1 MITDFKSLNSSGKK
15 RPRVSAEMLEAADG
29 QGHTMR
35 KLLIVICENLALNF
49 RSDTGAFIQSDIFEL
64 LAEPLVVEM
73 LTLVSLG
80 KYYAEFIDKTLK
92 ILAFEMIERINN
104 DSLWIR
110 FNNAIL
116 MKTREEH
123 PWAVRQSALKVVE
136 HVFSILG
143 ERYLVVLNDT
153 LGFLSESLEDENPE
167 VEVVAKSI
175 VKRVETLTGESIQ
188 DYLK

>member
-1 MITDFKSLNSSGKK
+1 
-15 RPRVSAEMLEAADG
+15 
-29 QGHTMR
+29 MR
-35 KLLIVICENLALNF
+35 KLLVVMCENLTLNF
-49 RSDTGAFIQSDIFEL
+49 KNDTGAFIQGDIFEL

-73 LTLVSLG
+73 LTLVSMG
-80 KYYAEFIDKTLK
+80 KYYNEFIDKTVK
-92 ILAFEMIERINN
+92 VLAYEMIERINN

-123 PWAVRQSALKVVE
+123 PWAVRHAALKVVE
-136 HVFSILG
+136 HVFSNLG

-167 VEVVAKSI
+167 VEQVAKSI

>member
-1 MITDFKSLNSSGKK
+1 M
-15 RPRVSAEMLEAADG
+15 
-29 QGHTMR
+29 
-35 KLLIVICENLALNF
+35 
-49 RSDTGAFIQSDIFEL
+49 
-64 LAEPLVVEM
+64 
-73 LTLVSLG
+73 
-80 KYYAEFIDKTLK
+80 
-92 ILAFEMIERINN
+92 
-104 DSLWIR
+104 
-110 FNNAIL
+110 
-116 MKTREEH
+116 
-123 PWAVRQSALKVVE
+123 E